1 MLMNRIKTHK
11 KLLTILLFLLIF
23 CALALI
29 VYTHKVL
36 WIDEEVYRHLIK
48 LYSPNRTKFFIFST
62 SLWST
67 YMIIAVALL
76 TSIIFLFSKKNR
88 RFSIV
93 SLLTPAI
100 IYLINR
106 WIKEIIQRP
115 RPDILRLV
123 QETDYSFPSGHT
135 MESLAVYGLFAISL
149 ILLTK
154 NKKIR
159 TLIIILISIIIFL
172 IITSRIYLGV
182 HYFSD
187 ILWWL
192 LLSWAYLLALS
203 FFIKN
208 EY

>member
-1 MLMNRIKTHK
+1 M
-11 KLLTILLFLLIF
+11 
-23 CALALI
+23 
-29 VYTHKVL
+29 
-36 WIDEEVYRHLIK
+36 
-48 LYSPNRTKFFIFST
+48 
-62 SLWST
+62 
-67 YMIIAVALL
+67 
-76 TSIIFLFSKKNR
+76 
-88 RFSIV
+88 
-93 SLLTPAI
+93 
-100 IYLINR
+100 
-106 WIKEIIQRP
+106 KEIIQRP

-187 ILWWL
+187 IL
-192 LLSWAYLLALS
+192 
-203 FFIKN
+203 
-208 EY
+208 